1 MSDKHES
8 AQHPRTGGR
17 AAIRHIGKLDPV
29 AKVQCCGIIETKNHE
44 SHEFH
49 EWGKADNCR
58 EPRPFDQG

>member
-1 MSDKHES
+1 MLL
-8 AQHPRTGGR
+8 
-17 AAIRHIGKLDPV
+17 KLKRDD
-29 AKVQCCGIIETKNHE
+29 HD